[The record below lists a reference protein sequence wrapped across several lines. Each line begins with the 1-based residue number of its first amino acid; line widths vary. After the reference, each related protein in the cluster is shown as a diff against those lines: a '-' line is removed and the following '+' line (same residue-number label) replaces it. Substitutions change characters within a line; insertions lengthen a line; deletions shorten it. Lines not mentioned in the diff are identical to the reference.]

1 MSKRLQAIITLIL
14 TLCFLSVGMG
24 GCVTNTQSYEF
35 KTGVNHDKVVSGMM
49 KNVSS
54 TVVLFIYHNCTR
66 CEGLK
71 LKMEDLQSQMQG
83 VGDKDLCKVR
93 RTLPPPPFAVFLY
106 EDIDVS
112 SWGLEIAKNY
122 NVQQLPTI
130 IVTRGDGAIATFIP
144 TQNELDTSSIKSA
157 IEESLK
163 WQQTH
168 PTLIPKAVTPNPPAD
183 YSSYLTSSWESG
195 SFIIERAF
203 TKSISER
210 GNDVYK
216 GIGRNASKPGSK
228 SVTIVIEL
236 TKSKNESKQLYDN
249 YVGLRLS
256 EGYAPRPD
264 WGVGPDN
271 WVGQQYS
278 SGYEFRVSYDYRYDI
293 LSWEVTMQAI

>member
-1 MSKRLQAIITLIL
+1 MSL
-14 TLCFLSVGMG
+14 
-24 GCVTNTQSYEF
+24 E
-35 KTGVNHDKVVSGMM
+35 TGVNHDEFVSGLM

-71 LKMEDLQSQMQG
+71 LKMVDLQSQMG
-83 VGDKDLCKVR
+83 GIDDDDLCKIP
-93 RTLPPPPFAVFLY
+93 RTLPPPPFAAFVY
-106 EDIDVS
+106 SDIDVS
-112 SWGLEIAKNY
+112 SWELEMAKNY

-144 TQNELDTSSIKSA
+144 TQDEFDTSSIKSA

-168 PTLIPKAVTPNPPAD
+168 PTPIPKAVTPNPPAD
-183 YSSYLTSSWESG
+183 YSSFLTSSWESG

-203 TKSISER
+203 TKSINER

-236 TKSKNESKQLYDN
+236 TKSKNESKQLYDR
-249 YVGLRLS
+249 YVSLRLN
-256 EGYAPRPD
+256 R
-264 WGVGPDN
+264 
-271 WVGQQYS
+271 
-278 SGYEFRVSYDYRYDI
+278 RVHPFALI
-293 LSWEVTMQAI
+293 GE